1 MRVYCVP
8 SRRGLTVGLTVGLA
22 ALALCC
28 QPSDAV
34 RSLTIAS
41 PLQALTLWDAPLET
55 PRSRFLP
62 RFRKALT
69 AERTARA
76 ASVQADADQV
86 LAASVVPTSPNW
98 AARAAAADVAQGTR
112 ADRKASA
119 AFDAAFRQADD
130 DDAVA
135 DTPPPKSARY
145 QLVGVVQPPTHSVT
159 DHQAICW
166 YARPKADDATW
177 SVRLV
182 HVNRQAVVY
191 DLVRRGRV
199 DVLGKYRNRGFVQTT
214 PDESATS
221 ASETAVVPSSVPLV
235 EAEYTVRER
244 SWK

>member
-1 MRVYCVP
+1 MRVSGVP
-8 SRRGLTVGLTVGLA
+8 SRCSLAVVALA
-22 ALALCC
+22 ALALCG
-28 QPSDAV
+28 QPTHAV

-112 ADRKASA
+112 ADRRASA

-130 DDAVA
+130 HDAVA
-135 DTPPPKSARY
+135 DTTTTVPPKSARY

-159 DHQAICW
+159 DQSAIVW

-199 DVLGKYRNRGFVQTT
+199 DVLGKYRNRGFVQTA

-221 ASETAVVPSSVPLV
+221 ASESAVVPSSVPLV
-235 EAEYTVRER
+235 EAEYTVRQR